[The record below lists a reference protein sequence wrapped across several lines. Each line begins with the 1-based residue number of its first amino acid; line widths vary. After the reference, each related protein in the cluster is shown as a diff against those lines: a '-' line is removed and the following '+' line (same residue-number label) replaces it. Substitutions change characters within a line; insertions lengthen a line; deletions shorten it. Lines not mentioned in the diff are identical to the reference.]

1 MSVMTKK
8 FPTLSRALGLIAV
21 VSLVYACSGT
31 NTKKVADDVKPTLMP
46 TKQFIPLQEF
56 DKKTGLAVPYEG
68 RENPYTA
75 QKGRIKKESVSAFIE
90 AKRAYKSK
98 QWDRAKSILNAL
110 SQNDK
115 SLSGPWM
122 MLGDIAME
130 QNDID
135 TAKSHYEQAIKVNKQ
150 NINAYLKIAKI
161 QREQGQFIPAQNTYT
176 SALAVWP
183 DYPEAHLNLGV
194 LYDIY
199 LNHPIRAQQHMEA
212 YLFLTGWKDEKV
224 KTWLAEVQ
232 SRTGIAT
239 TYKLPEENSPAPLT
253 STGS

>member
-1 MSVMTKK
+1 MILIDRKATSLAKII
-8 FPTLSRALGLIAV
+8 GLVAI
-21 VSLVYACSGT
+21 VSMVFACSGT
-31 NTKKVADDVKPTLMP
+31 NTKKVADDAKPTLLP
-46 TKQFIPLQEF
+46 TKQFVPVQEF

-68 RENPYTA
+68 EENPYTS

-98 QWDRAKSILNAL
+98 QWDRAKSILNNLAE
-110 SQNDK
+110 SDK

-130 QNDID
+130 QNDV
-135 TAKSHYEQAIKVNKQ
+135 AKAKEHYEQAIKVNKE
-150 NINAYLKIAKI
+150 NVNAYLKVAKI
-161 QREQGQFIPAQNTYT
+161 EREKGQFIAAQNTLT
-176 SALAVWP
+176 SALTVWP
-183 DYPEAHLNLGV
+183 DFPEAHLNIGV
-194 LYDIY
+194 LYDLY

-212 YLFLTGWKDEKV
+212 YLFLTEWKDEKV

-239 TYKLPEENSPAPLT
+239 TYKLPEENSQAPLT
-253 STGS
+253 SAGN